1 MNGKTHQK
9 IKINNMIGSKYS
21 YFKTKINM
29 AKKKPNIPEGKQPL
43 DGCDFCMQ
51 FDYDEPHVIGAS
63 ADGDGGLEIVLKSY
77 QDAGVTFKCPDTGK
91 KLRLFARPLSDKGKK
106 ILEDQA
112 QVQP

>member
-9 IKINNMIGSKYS
+9 IKI
-21 YFKTKINM
+21 TNM

-63 ADGDGGLEIVLKSY
+63 PDADGAIELVIKAYL
-77 QDAGVTFKCPDTGK
+77 DAGVTFVCPTTGK
-91 KLRLFARPLSDKGKK
+91 KLRIYARPLTDAGKA
-106 ILEDQA
+106 ILEPPTA
-112 QVQP
+112 